1 MTKKSILFINESL
14 ACAGGE
20 KSLLNLL
27 SSLDYDRY
35 DISLQLFKYGCPW
48 DKLIDPRVKV
58 LPPLPYCKF
67 TELPLSRAA
76 VYSLKKWKWNWL
88 WSRLRYSIALRTTK
102 HLNNPSKAVLFWK
115 HQGRNFA
122 IRQEKYDY
130 VIAYAQGIPTFY
142 VADKYPGQKRLA
154 WVNSTYAPESPHKE
168 FIQTKYEQID
178 TIVAVSE
185 EIQTLEK
192 KHWTTVSDRVRVFRD
207 LINPE
212 MIEKLAQTPTSLSK
226 DDSVLTLV
234 TLGRMSPQKGYDIAI
249 EAAAHLERMGVNFRW
264 LILGGGIL
272 EPAIRADIERYNL
285 GNRVQLLG
293 IKSNPYP
300 YLKLADIY
308 VQTSRLE
315 GFGLAIA
322 EARLLNIPVVAT
334 RFNTVYMQMVD
345 EKNGLVTD
353 LDGKSV
359 AEGIIR
365 LAKDKQL
372 YQSIV
377 EYLHH
382 EPKGNLETIPQFY
395 DLLAETDKNYRNNQS
410 PSHI

>member
-35 DISLQLFKYGCPW
+35 DVSLQLFKYGCPW
-48 DKLIDPRVKV
+48 DKLIDPRVKI

-67 TELPLSRAA
+67 TELPLSRAT
-76 VYSLKKWKWNWL
+76 VYALKKWKWNWL

-102 HLNNPSKAVLFWK
+102 RLNNPSKAVLFWK

-122 IRQEKYDY
+122 IQQERYDY

-142 VADKYPGQKRLA
+142 VADKFHGQKRLA
-154 WVNSTYAPESPHKE
+154 WINVTYTPDSPYKE

-185 EIQTLEK
+185 EIMALEK
-192 KHWTTVSDRVRVFRD
+192 KQWPTFCDKVKIFRD
-207 LINPE
+207 PINPE
-212 MIEKLAQTPTSLSK
+212 MIERLALSSIPITK
-226 DDSVLTLV
+226 DAEQLTLV
-234 TLGRMSPQKGYDIAI
+234 TLGRLAAQKGYDIAI
-249 EAAAHLERMGVNFRW
+249 AAAAHLKKRGINFRW
-264 LILGGGIL
+264 LILGGGPL
-272 EPAIRADIERYNL
+272 EHSIREDISRHGLESNVY
-285 GNRVQLLG
+285 LLG
-293 IKSNPYP
+293 IKPNPYP

-308 VQTSRLE
+308 VQTSRHE

-372 YQSIV
+372 YKSIV

-395 DLLAETDKNYRNNQS
+395 HLLSETDETH
-410 PSHI
+410 HIHA